1 MSGVPPVGGGVS
13 SGGCCTVLPEALE
26 ADPARWSVPGEWPAR
41 RLGLAVVIVS
51 RGGAGALE
59 REA

>member
-1 MSGVPPVGGGVS
+1 MS
-13 SGGCCTVLPEALE
+13 SGGCYTVLSEALE
-26 ADPARWSVPGEWPAR
+26 AAPARRSVPGEWPAR

-51 RGGAGALE
+51 RGGAGVLE

>member
-1 MSGVPPVGGGVS
+1 MS
-13 SGGCCTVLPEALE
+13 SGGCYTVLPEALE

-51 RGGAGALE
+51 RGGADALE